1 MIELISTRLTSFIVK
16 QEVIDEKNEKEIAIC
31 HYGIEVFIASVVNML
46 LILILGIFSNTF
58 FDSIIFL
65 LVFVPI
71 RQCTGG
77 YHAETYFIC
86 NLTLVATYLF
96 VIICK
101 LLIPD
106 IFFIKAIIWL
116 FSFFIV
122 FIYAPCDNKHKR
134 ISREKKKKFKLI
146 CRGIWLM
153 IGAFLIVFSKWLAMI
168 QMNVILTMSVIS
180 ILIVVD
186 IIFKKKEEKKDG

>member
-1 MIELISTRLTSFIVK
+1 MIELISTRLTTFIVK

-46 LILILGIFSNTF
+46 LILILGSLTNTF
-58 FDSIIFL
+58 FDSILFL
-65 LVFVPI
+65 SVFVPI

-77 YHAETYFIC
+77 YHAETYLMC
-86 NLTLVATYLF
+86 NLTLAATYLF
-96 VIICK
+96 VIIGT

-106 IFFIKAIIWL
+106 NLFIKAIIWIL
-116 FSFFIV
+116 SFFIV

-134 ISREKKKKFKLI
+134 ISKEKKQRFKLV
-146 CRGIWLM
+146 CRGIWLGV
-153 IGAFLIVFSKWLAMI
+153 GAALFIFPKWLAMI